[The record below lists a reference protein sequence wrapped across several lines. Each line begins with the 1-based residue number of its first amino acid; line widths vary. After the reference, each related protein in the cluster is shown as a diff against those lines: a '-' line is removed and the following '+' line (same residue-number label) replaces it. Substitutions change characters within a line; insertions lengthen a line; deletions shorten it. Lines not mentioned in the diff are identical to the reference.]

1 MKNRPGIKKKHP
13 SIGLLA
19 VLAVFA
25 AVAIAGGVGVYA
37 LGSTW
42 LEDLPDYTDA
52 DAFNTAQPTEV
63 YASDGTTL
71 LAKFQLE
78 NRDPVEL
85 DQISQYVLR
94 GTVATEDER
103 FYEHGGFDITG
114 IGRALVNNITGGE
127 LEGASTITQQ
137 FVRNTIL

>member
-25 AVAIAGGVGVYA
+25 AVVIAGGVGVYA

-63 YASDGTTL
+63 YASDGTH
-71 LAKFQLE
+71 AARE
-78 NRDPVEL
+78 VP
-85 DQISQYVLR
+85 
-94 GTVATEDER
+94 A
-103 FYEHGGFDITG
+103 
-114 IGRALVNNITGGE
+114 
-127 LEGASTITQQ
+127 
-137 FVRNTIL
+137 

>member
-25 AVAIAGGVGVYA
+25 AVVIAGGVGVYA

-94 GTVATEDER
+94 GTVGYR
-103 FYEHGGFDITG
+103 G
-114 IGRALVNNITGGE
+114 
-127 LEGASTITQQ
+127 
-137 FVRNTIL
+137 